1 MPRLRQLKH
10 WTGWKT
16 LRATS
21 LQEKPNDENAKFIE
35 SNLARYLNRMMRPK
49 NTYLCRNLHYR
60 FMSDRFNNI
69 YRIPSA
75 RAAWHDYDGGFYH
88 VTICTANRERYFGR
102 IIVGENG
109 NIMELSSIGKY
120 AMEQFQNVQKH
131 YPYAHI
137 SCFIVMPDH
146 IHAIVHLAGRDVA
159 RYVSDNEN
167 QSLHGRDIARYVSI
181 DNQLMDR
188 LGDVARNVSYRKGT
202 NDEKRNDVG
211 DFSEGK
217 FIGNRHSGVEI
228 GSFQIC
234 P

>member
-1 MPRLRQLKH
+1 
-10 WTGWKT
+10 
-16 LRATS
+16 
-21 LQEKPNDENAKFIE
+21 
-35 SNLARYLNRMMRPK
+35 
-49 NTYLCRNLHYR
+49 
-60 FMSDRFNNI
+60 MSDRFNNI

-146 IHAIVHLAGRDVA
+146 IHAIVYLDCRDAIHRVCLMTRKHL
-159 RYVSDNEN
+159 E
-167 QSLHGRDIARYVSI
+167 
-181 DNQLMDR
+181 
-188 LGDVARNVSYRKGT
+188 
-202 NDEKRNDVG
+202 
-211 DFSEGK
+211 
-217 FIGNRHSGVEI
+217 
-228 GSFQIC
+228 
-234 P
+234 